1 MVPVSVRQK
10 MRPAMPGGE
19 EYRTY
24 DAFKQV
30 LVKDYQQDMV
40 RGLMKNFMLY
50 ATGRTPD
57 IDDLAEIDELMKK
70 HAGKGYPLREMLL
83 AVFQTE
89 AFLAH

>member
-19 EYRTY
+19 EFRTY
-24 DAFKQV
+24 DEFKKI

-57 IDDLAEIDELMKK
+57 IDDMAEIEGVMKRN
-70 HAGKGYPLREMLL
+70 AAKGYPLREMLL
-83 AVFQTE
+83 AVFQTK
-89 AFLAH
+89 AFLEH

>member
-1 MVPVSVRQK
+1 
-10 MRPAMPGGE
+10 
-19 EYRTY
+19 
-24 DAFKQV
+24 
-30 LVKDYQQDMV
+30 
-40 RGLMKNFMLY
+40 MKNFMLY

-70 HAGKGYPLREMLL
+70 HAGKGYPLRAMLL